1 MSNPERRLGVTEP
14 MTMDLPTADEKK
26 ATELLLAELRR
37 QKTFEAPA
45 ETEKR
50 YAVLSTLKYSVLT

>member
-1 MSNPERRLGVTEP
+1 
-14 MTMDLPTADEKK
+14 MDLPTADEKK

-50 YAVLSTLKYSVLT
+50 YAADLSTLKCPILTRSQESST

>member
-1 MSNPERRLGVTEP
+1 